1 MLVASELSQQSGTL
15 KRRLRDATV
24 SHSLLE
30 SVSLEEI
37 ADVHFPIC
45 SGSRPQ
51 RTRAQDFRVLVQ
63 LIRDFEI
70 LRSSA
75 NLEDQFRWFKMNRQK
90 QVEELIQRLS
100 RHAVLGHYFFET
112 LDVNSLN
119 PKGYVCLLREV
130 TVLPR
135 QIAEKLGR
143 GISKGEYD
151 AAFATSESAQL
162 VLDHDELAMPI
173 IEVGSPTIEHVLQSF
188 SYLFGRIGVPEPSDE
203 TIRKITSQ
211 FTTADGGP
219 GR

>member
-1 MLVASELSQQSGTL
+1 MLVGSELSQQSGIL
-15 KRRLRDATV
+15 KRRLRDAMV

-37 ADVHFPIC
+37 ANVHFPFC
-45 SGSRPQ
+45 SERVPQ
-51 RTRAQDFRVLVQ
+51 RKRAQEFRVLVQ

-70 LRSSA
+70 LCNSV
-75 NLEDQFRWFKMNRQK
+75 NLEEQFSWFKMNRPK

-100 RHAVLGHYFFET
+100 RHAVLGHYFLEA
-112 LDVNSLN
+112 LDVNSPN

-135 QIAEKLGR
+135 PIAEKLGR

-162 VLDHDELAMPI
+162 VFDYDELAMPI
-173 IEVGSPTIEHVLQSF
+173 VEIGSPTIEHVLQSF

-203 TIRKITSQ
+203 IIRKITSQ
-211 FTTADGGP
+211 FTTAEGEP
-219 GR
+219 G